1 MQKIGCYSYRCFLP
15 FDIFGDVTLLPGG
28 PPRPLISNLPTDSS
42 RAHTDTDADADVGS
56 SDRSSED
63 PAGDPAWRSRC
74 VTVTPHSSLLKAM
87 SVMSKARTHRVYV
100 ADSPNSHPRGVVTLT
115 DVMRIFAVNPDGAE
129 GDTGLTW

>member
-1 MQKIGCYSYRCFLP
+1 M
-15 FDIFGDVTLLPGG
+15 TLLPGG
-28 PPRPLISNLPTDSS
+28 PLRPLVSNLPTDPS
-42 RAHTDTDADADVGS
+42 RAHTDADADAGS

-63 PAGDPAWRSRC
+63 PAADPAWRPRC

-115 DVMRIFAVNPDGAE
+115 DVMRIFAVNPDGAD
-129 GDTGLTW
+129 GDTGLIW

>member
-1 MQKIGCYSYRCFLP
+1 M
-15 FDIFGDVTLLPGG
+15 
-28 PPRPLISNLPTDSS
+28 
-42 RAHTDTDADADVGS
+42 
-56 SDRSSED
+56 SDRSGED

>member
-1 MQKIGCYSYRCFLP
+1 MRAENRLCFCRCFLP

-28 PPRPLISNLPTDSS
+28 PPRPLVSNLPTDSS
-42 RAHTDTDADADVGS
+42 RAHTDTDADAGS

>member
-1 MQKIGCYSYRCFLP
+1 MRAENRLCFCRCFLP
-15 FDIFGDVTLLPGG
+15 FAIFWDVTLLPG
-28 PPRPLISNLPTDSS
+28 D
-42 RAHTDTDADADVGS
+42 TDTDAGS

-63 PAGDPAWRSRC
+63 PAADPAWRSRC